1 MNTPTLETE
10 MSFLKNFGIEE
21 LLRKQENNYRT
32 SKEK

>member
-21 LLRKQENNYRT
+21 LLRKQE
-32 SKEK
+32 KQL